1 MNARLS
7 TTIGSPLERILAAH
21 ERVTGYRERRTGRGG
36 RITCAACAS
45 NSLKVSFA
53 EADNGSVL
61 LHAFCGHSP
70 AEVLDALGLTLAD
83 LFPTRDLR
91 TLTPQQRRE
100 VRQAA
105 LLPRWKAALQVLAH
119 EANVLLIVA
128 DKLGDG
134 HELDDDELTRMR
146 LAALKIFDAQQVLEV
161 RHG

>member
-7 TTIGSPLERILAAH
+7 TAIGSPLERILAAH
-21 ERVTGYRERRTGRGG
+21 ERVTGYRERRTGRGA
-36 RITCAACAS
+36 RITCAVCATAS
-45 NSLKVSFA
+45 YKGAVA
-53 EADNGSVL
+53 EAENGSVL
-61 LHAFCGHSP
+61 MHFFCGHSP

-146 LAALKIFDAQQVLEV
+146 LAALKIFDAQQVLEA